1 MITLPALL
9 EQIADAPQ
17 GPGTVA
23 FFDFDGTVIDG
34 FSAGAIFKERLRRLD
49 VNVVELWDIT
59 SAVLEMRIRNS
70 TVDNLMDKA
79 VRALEG
85 KTHEELLEQAQML
98 FRSEIAAMIF
108 PQIRS
113 IIHAHKEAGHRV
125 VMSTSAT
132 PYQAVPVCEDLGFD
146 DLICTI
152 PTVDASGVLTGELDG
167 SSLWGPRK
175 AQAIMDWADDHDVDI
190 DGCFGYSNGFEDVP
204 MLETVGTPIALNP
217 DNDLE
222 REARERRWPTLHL
235 TKPQRGADVVSTV
248 RTMTA
253 LGSVMASAGVGA
265 ALGILGRNRR
275 TGANVTNA
283 MAPALALAIMGIKVE
298 VEGEE
303 NLWTHRPAVFMFN
316 HQSTMDAIVVSGII
330 RRDVTAIAKKELSR
344 DPRFALLG
352 AVFDVAYVDRSNSKA
367 ARQAMQPAI
376 DKLHSGVSVAIAPE
390 GTRMPTARLG
400 KFKKGGF
407 HLAME
412 AKVPIVPIVLHDTGA
427 VMWKSSFTA
436 HSGSVRVTVG
446 EPIPTADWDP
456 AKLDEYV
463 DDVRSFFDRTLGNV

>member
-1 MITLPALL
+1 MITMPTLL
-9 EQIADAPQ
+9 EQIADAPR

-59 SAVLEMRIRNS
+59 SAVLEMRVRNS

-85 KTHEELLEQAQML
+85 KTHEELLEQAYAL

-108 PQIRS
+108 PQIRAVV
-113 IIHAHKEAGHRV
+113 HAHHEAGHLV

-132 PYQAVPVCEDLGFD
+132 PYQAVPVCDDLGFD
-146 DLICTI
+146 DLIATI

-167 SSLWGPRK
+167 RSLWGPRK
-175 AQAIMDWADDHDVDI
+175 AQAILDWAESHDVDI
-190 DGCFGYSNGFEDVP
+190 DQCFGYSNGFEDVP
-204 MLETVGTPIALNP
+204 MLETVGTPVALNP
-217 DNDLE
+217 DKDLE
-222 REARERRWPTLHL
+222 REARERGWPTLHL

-248 RTMTA
+248 RTVTA
-253 LGSVMASAGVGA
+253 LGSVMASAGLGA

-283 MAPALALAIMGIKVE
+283 MAPALALAIMGVKVE

-303 NLWTHRPAVFMFN
+303 NLWSHRPAVFMFN
-316 HQSTMDAIVVSGII
+316 HQSTLDAIVVSGII
-330 RRDVTAIAKKELSR
+330 ARDVTAIAKKELSR

-352 AVFDVAYVDRSNSKA
+352 AVFDVAYVDRSDSKA
-367 ARQAMQPAI
+367 AREAMQPAI

-390 GTRMPTARLG
+390 GTRMPTTRLG

-412 AKVPIVPIVLHDTGA
+412 AGVPIVPIVLHDTGS

-446 EPIPTADWDP
+446 EPIPTTDWDP
-456 AKLDEYV
+456 TKLDEYV